1 MKGFGQIIVKYRKI
15 ILIIGI
21 LLLIPAVIGF
31 IKTRVNYDILVY
43 LPEDIETVQGENV
56 LKDDFGMGS
65 YSVVILENM
74 KNKDILELE
83 KEVKKIDQVNMC
95 VSTADVLGTKIP
107 IDFLPSEI
115 KDKAYKDGT
124 TLMVV
129 TFKNGI
135 SDDDTLRAIKDLR
148 AITDER
154 VKASGMSALVVDTKE
169 LSDSETV
176 MYVVISVILCIIVLQ
191 VSLDS
196 YFAPFLMLLNIGIA
210 IIYNM
215 GSNYFLGEISYITK
229 AISAV
234 LQLGVTTDFAIFLY
248 HTYIDEKKKNS
259 DEKESMAIAINRTL
273 VSVVGSSLTTI
284 AGFLALCA
292 MRFSLGKDIGIVMAK
307 GVLIG
312 VICVVTILPALI
324 LECDKL
330 IEKTKHKIIFPKFIK
345 LKEIILKH
353 YWVFIVIFVIVIPF
367 AFHGY
372 SNSKVYYN
380 LDRSLPRDLPSIV
393 ANTELKEKYNMVS
406 TELLILDKNLSNKTV
421 DKMIN
426 EIKSVKGI
434 EWVLGISELREYGIP
449 TEMIPDELIN
459 KLETDKYQLVLLNS
473 KYEMATDE
481 LNSQIDE
488 INSIV
493 KQYDEKAILVG
504 EGPLTKD
511 LVEISDHDFRSVNTY
526 SIGAIFIIMIF
537 VLKSITL
544 PFILIAVIEFA
555 IFINMGIPCY
565 TGNVLPFV
573 ATIVVGT
580 IQLGATIDY
589 AILITTRYM
598 SYRKEGKT
606 SKESIDYALGSSI
619 SSIFISGLCFFGAT
633 IGVGLYSKIEMIGSL
648 CILMARGA
656 IISML
661 TVICTL
667 PAFLTLFD
675 KLIIKTTSGMKNI
688 CRKEDGKSEDV

>member
-1 MKGFGQIIVKYRKI
+1 MKKV
-15 ILIIGI
+15 
-21 LLLIPAVIGF
+21 
-31 IKTRVNYDILVY
+31 
-43 LPEDIETVQGENV
+43 VQ
-56 LKDDFGMGS
+56 
-65 YSVVILENM
+65 
-74 KNKDILELE
+74 
-83 KEVKKIDQVNMC
+83 
-95 VSTADVLGTKIP
+95 
-107 IDFLPSEI
+107 
-115 KDKAYKDGT
+115 
-124 TLMVV
+124 
-129 TFKNGI
+129 
-135 SDDDTLRAIKDLR
+135 
-148 AITDER
+148 
-154 VKASGMSALVVDTKE
+154 
-169 LSDSETV
+169 
-176 MYVVISVILCIIVLQ
+176 
-191 VSLDS
+191 
-196 YFAPFLMLLNIGIA
+196 
-210 IIYNM
+210 
-215 GSNYFLGEISYITK
+215 
-229 AISAV
+229 
-234 LQLGVTTDFAIFLY
+234 
-248 HTYIDEKKKNS
+248 
-259 DEKESMAIAINRTL
+259 
-273 VSVVGSSLTTI
+273 
-284 AGFLALCA
+284 
-292 MRFSLGKDIGIVMAK
+292 
-307 GVLIG
+307 
-312 VICVVTILPALI
+312 
-324 LECDKL
+324 
-330 IEKTKHKIIFPKFIK
+330 
-345 LKEIILKH
+345 
-353 YWVFIVIFVIVIPF
+353 VIFIIVIPF

-372 SNSKVYYN
+372 SNTTVYYN
-380 LDRSLPRDLPSIV
+380 LDRSLPRNLPSIV

-598 SYRKEGKT
+598 SHRKEGKT

>member
-176 MYVVISVILCIIVLQ
+176 MY
-191 VSLDS
+191 
-196 YFAPFLMLLNIGIA
+196 LNIGIA

-372 SNSKVYYN
+372 SNTKVYYN

-393 ANTELKEKYNMVS
+393 ANSELKEKYNMVS